1 MKKRLVVPRLSVATL
16 IAGIIFIGLW
26 YIVDKLEAMNYYFCI
41 GTLNTELIY
50 FIILC
55 LGFALVICSVALLLF
70 KNLKRKWIAF
80 LIAAILVSI
89 TVPYLSLTLWS
100 YNIMGNQFV
109 EITSD
114 DGKHNIVIVENSF
127 LHGGSGHIFEKTSA
141 FTMQK
146 IGNYSTNHTFNPVN
160 KGEYF
165 IEWNENYFVLHYNG
179 HSSDAY
185 EILKTEYL
193 K

>member
-1 MKKRLVVPRLSVATL
+1 MKKKLVVPRLSVATL
-16 IAGIIFIGLW
+16 ITGIIFIGLW
-26 YIVDKLEAMNYYFCI
+26 YIVDKLEGLNYYFCI
-41 GTLNTELIY
+41 GTLNIELIY

-100 YNIMGNQFV
+100 YNIMGNQLV

-141 FTMQK
+141 FTMRK
-146 IGNYSTNHTFNPVN
+146 IGNYSTNHTFNPVK

-165 IEWNENYFVLHYNG
+165 IEWNENDFVLHYNG